1 MTDQII
7 PEELKNELI
16 PIANDI
22 KNNTNISTNFF
33 CDKFIVSGEIII
45 DWYSNCIDI
54 SRINVEFADYIS
66 DDMKSEFSWMLKSF
80 VEHSIGKLQNILY
93 KNHKDKCKLFNKLLK
108 KLNKLSSQY
117 NVPLYEICGTLYD
130 INHNKP

>member
-1 MTDQII
+1 MTDQILS
-7 PEELKNELI
+7 EELKNELI

-66 DDMKSEFSWMLKSF
+66 DDTKSEFSWMLKSF
-80 VEHSIGKLQNILY
+80 VGYSIGQLQNILY
-93 KNHKDKCKLFNKLLK
+93 ENNKDKCKLFNKLHK
-108 KLNKLSSQY
+108 KIKQLSKKHK
-117 NVPLYEICGTLYD
+117 VPLYELCGTLYD
-130 INHNKP
+130 INHQ